1 MPTTFQLASR
11 GSRLLACIV
20 DGLLVGVIGFFSAT
34 SIGAIIFAQG
44 DTANPLVGPSSL
56 QMLGLLPFV
65 AIIAMIIVQFYLL
78 ATRGQTVGKILLH
91 IKIVDINTGQ
101 NGGFV
106 TNVVMR
112 TLVNGLLG
120 IIPFYGLVDILFI
133 FREDRRCVHDLI
145 AKTTVIDAR
154 SAATASAPAHVSIG
168 N

>member
-1 MPTTFQLASR
+1 MPLTFQLASR
-11 GSRLLACIV
+11 GSRLLAIIV
-20 DGLLVGVIGFFSAT
+20 DGLLVGVIGFFIAT
-34 SIGAIIFAQG
+34 GIGGIIFAQTG
-44 DTANPLVGPSSL
+44 SLPTADPSSM
-56 QMLGLLPFV
+56 QWLGVLPFV

-78 ATRGQTVGKILLH
+78 AARGQTIGKILLH
-91 IKIVDINTGQ
+91 IKIVDINTGE

-106 TNVVMR
+106 PNVVMR

-145 AKTTVIDAR
+145 AKTTVINAQ
-154 SAATASAPAHVSIG
+154 STVAVTAPAPVAIG